1 MEELNM
7 MSAWLKKS
15 ASPVIYIFSG
25 MILGIT
31 MLAIQSFA
39 ERDSTEYPDDGRP
52 VQLAAP
58 CTIPDELLFAGEAVP
73 LDNFDTRESLD
84 RELLVN
90 AYWHSRTLL
99 VLKKTKRYFAVIE
112 PILKK
117 YGIPEDFKYIPMAES
132 NFENSRSPVGAI
144 GVWQFLEG
152 TAKEYGLEVNNEV
165 DERYHLEK
173 STEAAC
179 KFFLESY
186 ALYKNWTL
194 AAASYNVGRK
204 GINYQIE
211 RQQVS
216 NYYDLLLNEETARYV
231 FRILA
236 FKLITENP
244 QQFGFHLQDRDYY
257 PPLPFEEVKVDG
269 SIANI
274 AEFAGQYAINY
285 KMLKLFNPWLR
296 ENFLTNKSGKTYLIK
311 IPEASRRSY
320 SDLAAGINEDLNG
333 VTPQ

>member
-1 MEELNM
+1 MISN
-7 MSAWLKKS
+7 WIKKS
-15 ASPVIYIFSG
+15 TSPVIYILSG

-31 MLAIQSFA
+31 MLAIQSFS
-39 ERDSTEYPDDGRP
+39 ERDSTEIMTSGRT
-52 VQLAAP
+52 VQMAEA
-58 CTIPDELLFAGEAVP
+58 CSIPEEMIFAGEPVP
-73 LDNFDTRESLD
+73 LQNFDTRESLD

-112 PILKK
+112 PILEK
-117 YGIPEDFKYIPMAES
+117 YGIPEDFKYIPLAES
-132 NFENSRSPVGAI
+132 GFENSTSPVGAV
-144 GVWQFLEG
+144 GVWQFLESTG
-152 TAKEYGLEVNNEV
+152 KEYGLEVNNEV

-204 GINYQIE
+204 GINNQIE
-211 RQQVS
+211 RQQVN

-236 FKLITENP
+236 FKLITQNP
-244 QQFGFHLQDRDYY
+244 QQFGFHLGNEDYY
-257 PPLPFEEVKVDG
+257 PPLPLYEVKVDTG
-269 SIANI
+269 ISNMAD
-274 AEFAGQYAINY
+274 FASRYSINY
-285 KMLKLFNPWLR
+285 KLLKLFNPWLR
-296 ENFLTNKSGKTYLIK
+296 ESFLTNKSGKTYLIK
-311 IPEASRRSY
+311 IPEGSKRNYA
-320 SDLAAGINEDLNG
+320 DFAAGINEEFNG
-333 VTPQ
+333 GNPQ